1 MKKGTRIVKRLLA
14 LFLVVLMSINSF
26 GAVVSDNDG
35 SAFIT
40 KAEFDSLKNNFQTQ
54 IDQYNTSIDSKI
66 NGAIASYLAGINVA
80 KKTIYAV
87 EVAEW
92 EEIIML
98 SKALEQKW
106 KWPNLNIA
114 FAYAYN
120 RISSPN
126 WYETWWARASITYT
140 RAANEYQLRNCVNA
154 GAESTTNKAPD
165 NVVWV
170 GRARNY
176 IDTLNANQ
184 IGDPY
189 VYLSGA
195 TYSDSVILLTDA
207 LNFGT
212 GYLPSLTLYNKWRGG
227 LAWWNAQLTPPSVS
241 RFMNANTSGA
251 TWSNLNVNSS
261 INIETVDGEQ
271 YDFHHILTFNNDTWS
286 ALSDPNWS
294 NTLNDNPSYTQD
306 DVLTSAAVTKV
317 GSFRIFEMN
326 DLNYSSS
333 ATIDTWQNNVHEYST
348 GTANYIKY
356 ALPGGNFKSYN
367 SGHGHDVTS
376 TAKMKSVGVLNKT
389 YTSSDIYQ
397 WAGKRKSK
405 RNDNVEVEKTNL
417 YNGALIAYAKSEESF
432 AWEPII
438 TGTYKSGT
446 TDVAIRKWRVKLSDK
461 PFGTGDSLGVGGKV
475 LKNVGQTNDYLVT
488 DDSGK
493 CKFNI
498 ELGENTT
505 IWCKW
510 WPDDTNICNN
520 YDWQGT
526 LDLTQ
531 CGTYTIT
538 ES

>member
-1 MKKGTRIVKRLLA
+1 MKRSTRYIKKA
-14 LFLVVLMSINSF
+14 LVTFLVVLMSIESF

-40 KAEFDSLKNNFQTQ
+40 KAEFDSLKNDFQSQ
-54 IDQYNTSIDSKI
+54 IDQYNTSLDAKID
-66 NGAIASYLAGINVA
+66 GAISSYLSGIQVA
-80 KKTIYAV
+80 KKTKYAV
-87 EVAEW
+87 EIADW
-92 EEIIML
+92 KEITLL
-98 SKALEQKW
+98 SDALEQTW

-114 FAYAYN
+114 FSYAVN
-120 RISSPN
+120 LVSN
-126 WYETWWARASITYT
+126 QKQWYETWWARAGITYN
-140 RAANEYQLRNCVNA
+140 RADNDYQKRNCVNA
-154 GAESTTNKAPD
+154 GLESKTNTAPD
-165 NVVWV
+165 NVVWI
-170 GRARNY
+170 GRSRNY
-176 IDTLNANQ
+176 VDGLNANQ
-184 IGDPY
+184 IGNPN
-189 VYLSGA
+189 VYLGGA
-195 TYSDSVILLTDA
+195 TYAGSALLVTDSLK
-207 LNFGT
+207 FGT
-212 GYLPSLTLYNKWRGG
+212 GYLPTLTLYNKWQGG
-227 LAWWNAQLTPPSVS
+227 LAWWNGQASPPAITN
-241 RFMNANTSGA
+241 FMNS
-251 TWSNLNVNSS
+251 NSS
-261 INIETVDGEQ
+261 GSSWVNANISSTINIPMVDGEQ
-271 YDFHHILTFNNDTWS
+271 YDFPHILTFNDDSWPS
-286 ALSDPNWS
+286 LSDPNWS
-294 NTLNDNPSYTQD
+294 NTLNDNPSFSQE
-306 DVLTSAAVTKV
+306 DVLKSTAVTKA
-317 GSFRIFEMN
+317 GDFRVFEMMDSHYN
-326 DLNYSSS
+326 NTTS
-333 ATIDTWQNNVHEYST
+333 TIDDWQTGQHSYTDSKHILYS
-348 GTANYIKY
+348 
-356 ALPGGNFKSYN
+356 LPGGNFKSYN

-389 YTSSDIYQ
+389 YTSADIYQ

-405 RNDNVEVEKTNL
+405 RDDNVEVEKTNL

-432 AWEPII
+432 AWEPKI